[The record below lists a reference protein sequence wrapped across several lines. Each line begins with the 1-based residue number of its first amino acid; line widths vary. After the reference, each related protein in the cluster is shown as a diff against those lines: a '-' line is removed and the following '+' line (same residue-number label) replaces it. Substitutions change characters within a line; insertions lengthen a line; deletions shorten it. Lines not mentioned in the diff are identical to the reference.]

1 MGKEQS
7 AKSNLFVIW
16 VLPLPECKGE
26 CMKKILFLCALVA
39 LPMVL
44 AGCAKRYEVEP
55 IVEQNHKLIV
65 PPNFGN
71 MPK

>member
-1 MGKEQS
+1 
-7 AKSNLFVIW
+7 
-16 VLPLPECKGE
+16 
-26 CMKKILFLCALVA
+26 MKKILMLAVLLAVPC
-39 LPMVL
+39 VL
-44 AGCAKRYEVEP
+44 AGCANKCEVEP

>member
-1 MGKEQS
+1 
-7 AKSNLFVIW
+7 
-16 VLPLPECKGE
+16 
-26 CMKKILFLCALVA
+26 MKKILFLCALV
-39 LPMVL
+39 VL
-44 AGCAKRYEVEP
+44 LAVLSGCANKCEVEP

>member
-1 MGKEQS
+1 
-7 AKSNLFVIW
+7 
-16 VLPLPECKGE
+16 
-26 CMKKILFLCALVA
+26 MKKIMSVFLLCAVA
-39 LPMVL
+39 LGF
-44 AGCAKRYEVEP
+44 AACCNCEKEP

>member
-1 MGKEQS
+1 
-7 AKSNLFVIW
+7 
-16 VLPLPECKGE
+16 
-26 CMKKILFLCALVA
+26 MKKILLWTMCVLTIG
-39 LPMVL
+39 VL
-44 AGCAKRYEVEP
+44 AGCCNCEVEP

>member
-1 MGKEQS
+1 
-7 AKSNLFVIW
+7 
-16 VLPLPECKGE
+16 
-26 CMKKILFLCALVA
+26 MKKITLLFALCSL
-39 LPMVL
+39 LFVL
-44 AGCAKRYEVEP
+44 GACANKCQVEP